1 MRSQAPF
8 SFDVRV
14 SESLDALLLR
24 CRDCTD
30 PFLAIRALREGLP
43 TAAKIRMSSAGI
55 RVAPEDASLLH
66 SHQASIDVRWTEE
79 CERFL
84 INRERVRKAYP
95 KVHGI
100 LHEIK
105 QSGGTLARQMISDS
119 GGIHILDQHQ
129 IVNVAAMTVAD
140 GFGLC
145 LFDEQGAGKTVT
157 LIFAFDLLS
166 ARDEVDQMLIVAPK
180 SMLSEWPKDF
190 ERFCGGL
197 YHVTSVSGSGREKRA
212 AIQDRSD
219 VYVTNFETIVSMER
233 HFESLLRLRPDRSV
247 LVVDES
253 FFIKSPD
260 AKRTLALRRLREW
273 CGRAFVLCGTPAP
286 NAPQDLV
293 QQFTLV
299 DFGLAFDGAA
309 LPRGRK
315 EAMPVVRQIV
325 EDRGLYIRHLKS
337 DVLSDLPSRR
347 FHRLYVHLRPE
358 QRVLYEKLRDR
369 LAEDLRSATNIQF
382 QREYHT
388 FLARRT
394 ALLQVCSSPA
404 TVAEGHTEIPAKL
417 VLLDDLLDR
426 FIRKNGEKVVLWS
439 FYTATIDAM
448 VGRYARFGTL
458 RYDGSVSGALER
470 GETVRRFQE
479 DDDFRLLVA
488 NPAAAGAGLTLHRS
502 RIAVYESMSNQ
513 AAHYLQSLDRIHRR
527 GQAREVE
534 YVVLLCEDTLE
545 VMEYERLLRKQR
557 MAENLL
563 GDDVVLP
570 VTREGFLRDLYPDQ
584 PSHNRRAQ

>member
-1 MRSQAPF
+1 MRSQTPF

-14 SESLDALLLR
+14 SGNLDALLLMY
-24 CRDCTD
+24 RDCTD
-30 PFLAIRALREGLP
+30 PFLAIQALREELP

-55 RVAPEDASLLH
+55 RVAPEDAFLLH
-66 SHQASIDVRWTEE
+66 SHQSGIEVRWTEE
-79 CERFL
+79 SQRFL
-84 INRERVRKAYP
+84 VNRERVRKAYP
-95 KVHGI
+95 KVHATI
-100 LHEIK
+100 HEIK
-105 QSGGTLARQMISDS
+105 QSGETLARQMISDS
-119 GGIHILDQHQ
+119 DGIHILDQHQ

-190 ERFCGGL
+190 ERFCGDL
-197 YHVTSVSGSGREKRA
+197 YRVTSVSGSGREKRA
-212 AIQDRSD
+212 AVKDRSD

-299 DFGLAFDGAA
+299 DLGLAFDGAV

-358 QRVLYEKLRDR
+358 QRVLYQKLRDR
-369 LAEDLRSATNIQF
+369 LAEDLRSATDIQF

-426 FIRKNGEKVVLWS
+426 FIRRNGEKVVLWS
-439 FYTATIDAM
+439 FYTATIDVM
-448 VGRYARFGTL
+448 VERYARFGTL

-527 GQAREVE
+527 GQVREVE

-545 VMEYERLLRKQR
+545 VVEYERLLRKQR

-563 GDDVVLP
+563 GDDTVLP
-570 VTREGFLRDLYPDQ
+570 VTREGFLRDLYPDLL
-584 PSHNRRAQ
+584 SHNRRSQ